1 MDHALLI
8 QAEARHEVSK
18 KLNKALR
25 SSKKIPAIIYG
36 GREDALPIAI
46 SQEDMKR
53 IFKSEKKE
61 NTLLSIQREGHSVD
75 AMLKDIQHDPLT
87 DRIVHVD
94 FLRVDTNQPVTVN
107 VPIHVTGEAYGVKNE
122 DGFFEFVNREIR
134 IQCLPAA
141 IPKEIVVDIS
151 DLHVNQSVKYSD
163 LKLAEGIRCIS
174 EAHQVVCMVVGK
186 AAEDEAAT
194 STAETAP
201 AAAEGAAPAASA
213 QA

>member
-186 AAEDEAAT
+186 AAEDEAAA